1 MARQKVVNGVYYDL
15 TAEEEAE
22 LDARA
27 EAADL
32 DMNHVRGQRDGQLR
46 GSDWTQIGDAALGD
60 HTAQEWATHRQALRD
75 LPQTY
80 SRVSEVV
87 WLEDPPTAKIT
98 RKVIAGQA
106 AYDAAIAS
114 DPDDIAAAQ
123 AAFDTAYAATD

>member
-1 MARQKVVNGVYYDL
+1 MARQKVVNGVYIDL

-22 LDARA
+22 LDAQA

-32 DMNHVRGQRDGQLR
+32 DLNIIRGQRNSQLR

-60 HTAQEWATHRQALRD
+60 HTAEEWATYRQSLRD

-87 WLEDPPTAKIT
+87 WPNDPPT
-98 RKVIAGQA
+98 QA
-106 AYDAAIAS
+106 AIDAAAE
-114 DPDDIAAAQ
+114 
-123 AAFDTAYAATD
+123 

>member
-32 DMNHVRGQRDGQLR
+32 DMNMVRSQRNGMLAAA
-46 GSDWTQIGDAALGD
+46 DWTQIGDAALGD
-60 HTAQEWATHRQALRD
+60 HTAEEWATYRQELRD
-75 LPQTY
+75 LPATY

-87 WLEDPPTAKIT
+87 WPNDPPT
-98 RKVIAGQA
+98 QA
-106 AYDAAIAS
+106 AIDAAAE
-114 DPDDIAAAQ
+114 
-123 AAFDTAYAATD
+123 

>member
-22 LDARA
+22 LDAQR

-32 DMNHVRGQRDGQLR
+32 DMNMVRGQRDGQLR
-46 GSDWTQIGDAALGD
+46 GSDWTQIGDAALAG
-60 HTAQEWATHRQALRD
+60 HTAEEWATYRQSLRD

-87 WLEDPPTAKIT
+87 WPMDPPT
-98 RKVIAGQA
+98 QA
-106 AYDAAIAS
+106 AWDAAE
-114 DPDDIAAAQ
+114 AARL
-123 AAFDTAYAATD
+123 AAL

>member
-22 LDARA
+22 LDAQA

-46 GSDWTQIGDAALGD
+46 GSDWTQLGDAALD
-60 HTAQEWATHRQALRD
+60 AHTAEEWAAYRQSLRD
-75 LPQTY
+75 LPATY

-87 WLEDPPTAKIT
+87 WPMDPPT
-98 RKVIAGQA
+98 QA
-106 AYDAAIAS
+106 AWDAAEE
-114 DPDDIAAAQ
+114 AARL
-123 AAFDTAYAATD
+123 AAE

>member
-32 DMNHVRGQRDGQLR
+32 DMNNVRGQRDGQLR
-46 GSDWTQIGDAALGD
+46 VSDWTQLADAALGD
-60 HTAQEWATHRQALRD
+60 HTAGEWATYRQTLRD
-75 LPQTY
+75 LPKTY

-87 WLEDPPTAKIT
+87 WPMDPPT
-98 RKVIAGQA
+98 QA
-106 AYDAAIAS
+106 AWDAAE
-114 DPDDIAAAQ
+114 AARL
-123 AAFDTAYAATD
+123 AAE

>member
-1 MARQKVVNGVYYDL
+1 MPRYKIVDGVRSEL

-22 LDARA
+22 ADARA

-46 GSDWTQIGDAALGD
+46 GTDWTQLGDAALGD
-60 HTAQEWATHRQALRD
+60 HTAEEWATHRQALRD

-87 WLEDPPTAKIT
+87 WPLDPPAQAVEDARLAALED
-98 RKVIAGQA
+98 
-106 AYDAAIAS
+106 
-114 DPDDIAAAQ
+114 
-123 AAFDTAYAATD
+123 